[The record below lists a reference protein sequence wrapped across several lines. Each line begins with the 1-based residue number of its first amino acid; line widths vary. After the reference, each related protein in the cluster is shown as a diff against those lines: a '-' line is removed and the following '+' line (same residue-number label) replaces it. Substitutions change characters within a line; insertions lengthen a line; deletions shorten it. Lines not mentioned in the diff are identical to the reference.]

1 MKKILSIKSLYR
13 VGFGVRFGVG
23 VRAEHVDVNEVD
35 EVDEVE
41 VVKVDNVA
49 DVNASLYCMPM
60 PNSFNTFNET
70 FCSLFL

>member
-49 DVNASLYCMPM
+49 GVDASANANASY
-60 PNSFNTFNET
+60 SFNTFNKT